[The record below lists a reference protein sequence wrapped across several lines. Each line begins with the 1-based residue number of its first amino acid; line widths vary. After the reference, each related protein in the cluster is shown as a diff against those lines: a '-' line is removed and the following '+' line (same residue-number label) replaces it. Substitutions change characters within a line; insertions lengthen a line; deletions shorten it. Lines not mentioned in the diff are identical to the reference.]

1 MSLSRFAKKAF
12 LCGLLALGPSI
23 SLVAQGI
30 YSASGVEYAI
40 AGTLPGEQVHPCL
53 TLTTNGGFLVWEDN
67 ITDGYG
73 LGVSALRLDSSFSA
87 SLAPFRVNVTALY
100 DQERPQVSLLKS
112 GGAAFVWQSGKEG
125 FQHIYARFLSNTNT
139 WLSTNDIPI
148 NAATNCYQMNASIA
162 TLTNGNVVIVYS
174 SLNQYA
180 SNSLQ
185 DVYAQILSPAGQKI
199 GGEFLVNQFTSFNQ
213 RSAKVAALAGGGFV
227 VVWVSE
233 QERSGNMDN
242 PSAAYLYSPT
252 NRATVDIFAR
262 LYNGNGA
269 AVAGEFLVNT
279 NLDPCSD
286 PAVAAGTDGG
296 FMIVW
301 AQKNM
306 TIPQFSWDIFARPF
320 SSAGVG
326 GTAVVANGYQYG
338 DQYLPR
344 VSALGTDYLV
354 VWTSLAQDGSREGVY
369 GRILRNNGT
378 PAAAEMRINTT
389 TMSQQIHP
397 VVSSDGFS
405 RYVAVWS
412 SFVGGLGSFD
422 LYAQRY
428 VNTSQPLLPMNP
440 PFVYVPFV
448 VVSNVYQ
455 PQIQVSW
462 PFQSGLPIDHY
473 EVYVDGSPNPAVS
486 LTNNTWTL
494 TGIAPNSTHSFQ
506 VAYVTFDTRRSPLSG
521 ATTATTWM
529 GTIYG
534 GALPVEWVASYY
546 GYGNPWPG
554 VNVPLVPGGPTLLQ
568 VFLSGGNPLDPSTWL
583 RTQIVSSPQGYFL
596 TWNPRP
602 GFTYQI
608 QTSSDLSTWG
618 NYGLP
623 RFAAG
628 HSDSCYVG
636 GHTAAYYRVLLMR

>member
-1 MSLSRFAKKAF
+1 LNLR
-12 LCGLLALGPSI
+12 
-23 SLVAQGI
+23 
-30 YSASGVEYAI
+30 
-40 AGTLPGEQVHPCL
+40 
-53 TLTTNGGFLVWEDN
+53 TNGGFLVWEDN

-73 LGVSALRLDSSFSA
+73 LGVSAMRLDSSFSG
-87 SLAPFRVNVTALY
+87 SMAPFRVNVTATY
-100 DQERPQVSLLKS
+100 DQERPQVSLLNS
-112 GGAAFVWQSGKEG
+112 GGAAFVWQGGKEG
-125 FQHIYARFLSNTNT
+125 FQHIYARLLSNTNT
-139 WLSTNDIPI
+139 WLSTTDIVVNAVSTKYQA
-148 NAATNCYQMNASIA
+148 NAAIA
-162 TLTNGNVVIVYS
+162 TLTNGNVVVVYN

-180 SNSLQ
+180 TNSLQ
-185 DVYAQILSPAGQKI
+185 DVYGQILSPTGAKVGS
-199 GGEFLVNQFTSFNQ
+199 EFLINQFTSYNQ
-213 RSAKVAALAGGGFV
+213 RAPKVAALKSGGFV

-242 PSAAYLYSPT
+242 PSAAFLYSPT
-252 NRATVDIFAR
+252 NKASVDIFAR
-262 LYNGNGA
+262 LYNSSGT
-269 AVAGEFLVNT
+269 AVAGEFLVNA
-279 NLDPCSD
+279 NFEACAN
-286 PAVAAGTDGG
+286 PAVAVGSDGG
-296 FMIVW
+296 FMVVW
-301 AQKNM
+301 SQKNIG
-306 TIPQFSWDIFARPF
+306 IPQFSWDIYARPF

-326 GTAVVANGYQYG
+326 GTVVLANGYQYG
-338 DQYLPR
+338 DQYLPN

-369 GRILRNNGT
+369 GRVLRNNGT
-378 PAAAEMRINTT
+378 PAATEMRINTT

-397 VVSSDGFS
+397 VVGSDGFS

-412 SFVGGLGSFD
+412 SFVGGAGSFD

-440 PFVYVPFV
+440 PYVYVPFV

-473 EVYVDGSPNPAVS
+473 EVYVDGSLTPAAS

-521 ATTATTWM
+521 SAVATTWM

-534 GALPVEWVASYY
+534 GALPVEWVAAYY
-546 GYGNPWPG
+546 GYGNPWPPL
-554 VNVPLVPGGPTLLQ
+554 NVPLVPGGPTLMQ

-583 RTQIVSSPQGYFL
+583 RTQLVSSPQGYFL
-596 TWNPRP
+596 TWNPHP

-608 QTSSDLSTWG
+608 QSSSNLSTWS
-618 NYGLP
+618 NYGQP
-623 RFAAG
+623 RLAAG
-628 HSDSCYVG
+628 TTDSYYVG